1 MWPTYASM
9 FDSGGMELLFDNQK
23 TIVTQV
29 PAQFPVASGSDEKSH
44 AATIKDLIGWM
55 ATTLLKERPE
65 LFIGPDGSV

>member
-1 MWPTYASM
+1 
-9 FDSGGMELLFDNQK
+9 MELLFDNQK

-29 PAQFPVASGSDEKSH
+29 PAQFPLETSEPDEKPH
-44 AATIKDLIGWM
+44 AANIKDLIGWM